1 MCNQIYI
8 IILCLALS
16 ILSIGCTIILVL
28 YHINNKKHQRDLLEL
43 GRYSTNVQAI
53 IDMSI
58 PQILENIINDAF
70 QDYQIMVLIP
80 LNELYITDEREKE
93 IRKDLVEKIVN
104 RISPM
109 AIDKI
114 SLFYN
119 VHKIDEIIADKVYIT
134 VMNYVVAHNEII
146 TDKK

>member
-1 MCNQIYI
+1 MCNHIYF
-8 IILCLALS
+8 ILLCFALS
-16 ILSIGCTIILVL
+16 ILAIGCTIMLIL
-28 YHINNKKHQRDLLEL
+28 YHIGNKKHQRDLLEL
-43 GRYSTNVQAI
+43 SRYSINVQAI
-53 IDMSI
+53 IDNSI

-80 LNELYITDEREKE
+80 KNELYITDEREKE
-93 IRKDLVEKIVN
+93 IRRDLVEKVVN

-119 VHKIDEIIADKVYIT
+119 VHRIDEIIADKVYIT
-134 VMNYVVAHNEII
+134 VMNYVVSHNEII
-146 TDKK
+146 HDV